1 MNAFI
6 KINVQ
11 NKPIKKTPIRK
22 YKTRQRG
29 PGSIPGRT
37 TFAAKMQARRKG
49 ETNMSNYT
57 PKNKTYRADALK
69 AAKELGYGDEV
80 IRRIK
85 NAKTDGEIE
94 RIMVTARRSMR

>member
-1 MNAFI
+1 
-6 KINVQ
+6 
-11 NKPIKKTPIRK
+11 
-22 YKTRQRG
+22 
-29 PGSIPGRT
+29 
-37 TFAAKMQARRKG
+37 
-49 ETNMSNYT
+49 MSNYA